1 MKHQPLITAG
11 LVTSLATAVIGVLVA
26 FGVPMTKDQQ
36 TAVLVLVGVVAPLI
50 VAAAA
55 WRKVTPSAEVV
66 VKQETPGAEH
76 VAGPASPLPDGTPV
90 DVTASGPASGPPVT

>member
-11 LVTSLATAVIGVLVA
+11 LVTSLATAIIGVLVA

-36 TAVLVLVGVVAPLI
+36 AAVLVLVGVVAPLI

-55 WRKVTPSAEVV
+55 WHKVIPSAEVIARD
-66 VKQETPGAEH
+66 PGTSHAADA

-90 DVTASGPASGPPVT
+90 AVVADGPPPA

>member
-36 TAVLVLVGVVAPLI
+36 AAVLVLVGVVAPLI

-55 WRKVTPSAEVV
+55 WRKVTPSAEVIARD
-66 VKQETPGAEH
+66 PGADH
-76 VAGPASPLPDGTPV
+76 DADAVAGPASPLPDGTPV
-90 DVTASGPASGPPVT
+90 AVVADGPPPA